1 MERAVKNF
9 ENEGI
14 SVQAYP
20 TGYLTSKN
28 IDIYPNQF
36 APSNNNS
43 AFIAI
48 KEYIG
53 IFSIH
58 TRE

>member
-9 ENEGI
+9 ENEVI
-14 SVQAYP
+14 LVQAYP
-20 TGYLTSKN
+20 TGYLESKY
-28 IDIYPNQF
+28 IQLYPNQF
-36 APSNNNS
+36 APTSNNS

-53 IFSIH
+53 IVESSINF
-58 TRE
+58 